1 MNDCDICKESFDEQ
15 EIVIRESELPDG
27 SKFLA
32 FICKN
37 CLNEKTSEN

>member
-1 MNDCDICKESFDEQ
+1 MNNCDICKESFDEQ
-15 EIVIRESELPDG
+15 EIEIRECDLPDG

-37 CLNEKTSEN
+37 CSNEKTSEN

>member
-1 MNDCDICKESFDEQ
+1 MNNCDICKESFNEQ
-15 EIVIRESELPDG
+15 EIEIRECDLPDG

-37 CLNEKTSEN
+37 CSNEKTSEN

>member
-1 MNDCDICKESFDEQ
+1 MNNCDICKESFDEQ
-15 EIVIRESELPDG
+15 DIEIRECDLPDG

-37 CLNEKTSEN
+37 CSNEKTSEN